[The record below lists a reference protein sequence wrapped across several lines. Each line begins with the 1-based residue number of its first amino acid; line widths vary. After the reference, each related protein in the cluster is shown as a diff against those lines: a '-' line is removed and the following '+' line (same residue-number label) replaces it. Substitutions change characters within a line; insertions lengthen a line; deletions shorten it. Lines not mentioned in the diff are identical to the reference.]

1 MSSIYQTIN
10 QRADAIKAHKWQC
23 YTPLSSFQLSDYD
36 AQVDDDNEDI
46 TIIAMTANHN
56 PDKRSTRR
64 SAVRYK
70 QFKVIKRPTEL
81 LAIRYINCPADE
93 APVIRIDPVETRWC
107 VICADRHP
115 IDAFIAFPEPDRRRQ
130 SVTEYHRNKRYV
142 HGLSYACRDKLLA
155 GWHGRRWRIS
165 A

>member
-1 MSSIYQTIN
+1 MPSIYQTIN

-36 AQVDDDNEDI
+36 AQADDDNEDI
-46 TIIAMTANHN
+46 TIIAMTANQN
-56 PDKRSTRR
+56 PDRRSTRR

-70 QFKVIKRPTEL
+70 QFKIIKRPTEL
-81 LAIRYINCPADE
+81 LAIRNANCPPDE
-93 APVIRIDPVETRWC
+93 APVIRIESEETRWC
-107 VICADRHP
+107 IICADRHP
-115 IDAFIAFPEPDRRRQ
+115 IDAFMTHRR
-130 SVTEYHRNKRYV
+130 YL